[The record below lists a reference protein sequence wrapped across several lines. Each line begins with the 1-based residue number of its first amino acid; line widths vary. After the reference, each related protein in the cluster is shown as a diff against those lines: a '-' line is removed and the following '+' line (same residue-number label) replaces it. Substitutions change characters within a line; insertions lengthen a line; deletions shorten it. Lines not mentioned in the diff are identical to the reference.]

1 MSIATMNG
9 KDAISGS
16 LGSCYITIGTDR
28 FLFMQALNVEAKMEK
43 TKVEVPIMGRTGK
56 GNKATGWKGT
66 GSAKFHYNTSL
77 FREKLAQYAETG
89 EDFYFDMQLINEDP
103 TSTVGRQSVIL
114 KNCNID
120 GAILS
125 KIDADADYL
134 EDEFDFTFEGFQI
147 AESFKPL
154 AGMR

>member
-1 MSIATMNG
+1 
-9 KDAISGS
+9 
-16 LGSCYITIGTDR
+16 
-28 FLFMQALNVEAKMEK
+28 
-43 TKVEVPIMGRTGK
+43 
-56 GNKATGWKGT
+56 
-66 GSAKFHYNTSL
+66 
-77 FREKLAQYAETG
+77 
-89 EDFYFDMQLINEDP
+89 MQLINEDP

-125 KIDADADYL
+125 KIDADSDYL

>member
-16 LGSCYITIGTDR
+16 LGFCYITIGTDR

-125 KIDADADYL
+125 KIDADSDYL